1 MTEIE
6 LGKEGNTEAGRERT
20 RKKERLKRIAI
31 GEKNTKSNGFL
42 EIIKVHFKYQYF
54 IRFF

>member
-31 GEKNTKSNGFL
+31 GEKK
-42 EIIKVHFKYQYF
+42 H
-54 IRFF
+54 